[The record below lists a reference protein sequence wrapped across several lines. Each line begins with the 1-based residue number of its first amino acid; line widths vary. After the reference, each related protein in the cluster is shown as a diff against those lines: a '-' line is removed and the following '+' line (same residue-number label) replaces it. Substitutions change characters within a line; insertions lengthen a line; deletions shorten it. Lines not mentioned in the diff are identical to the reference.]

1 MRGPM
6 AELIRSRRHVK
17 HFLGIC
23 GLLSLCLTGS
33 AFGQEGVFHANTSS
47 DGVQKIE
54 ILGGDYFFDPDHII
68 VKANVPVE
76 ITIKKDSIIVPHN
89 ITIEAPEA
97 GIEVSESLSR
107 TPEVIRFTPTKPGK
121 YAFYCTKKLFFSK
134 SHREKGMEG
143 VLEVRP

>member
-1 MRGPM
+1 M
-6 AELIRSRRHVK
+6 AYLRRSRRHVNY
-17 HFLGIC
+17 
-23 GLLSLCLTGS
+23 LLVIVGVFSLCFTGS
-33 AFGQEGVFHANTSS
+33 ANGRQKILQATTST
-47 DGVQKIE
+47 DGVQRIE

-76 ITIKKDSIIVPHN
+76 ITIKKNSIIVPHN

-107 TPEVIRFTPTKPGK
+107 TSKVIRFTPTKPGK
-121 YAFYCTKKLFFSK
+121 YAFYCTKKFLIFK

>member
-1 MRGPM
+1 M
-6 AELIRSRRHVK
+6 ADLIRSRNNLNY
-17 HFLGIC
+17 FLVIV
-23 GLLSLCLTGS
+23 GLLSLCFTNS
-33 AFGQEGVFHANTSS
+33 VNAQKKVFHATTST
-47 DGVQKIE
+47 DGVQRIE
-54 ILGGDYFFDPDHII
+54 ILGGDYFYDPDHII

-76 ITIKKDSIIVPHN
+76 ITIKKDSRIVPHN

-121 YAFYCTKKLFFSK
+121 YTFYCTKKLLFFK
-134 SHREKGMEG
+134 THREKGMEG

>member
-1 MRGPM
+1 M
-6 AELIRSRRHVK
+6 AGLRSPGK
-17 HFLGIC
+17 HLNYLLVIV
-23 GLLSLCLTGS
+23 GLFSLCFTGS
-33 AFGQEGVFHANTSS
+33 ANGLHKIFHATTST
-47 DGVQKIE
+47 DGVQRIE
-54 ILGGDYFFDPDHII
+54 ILGGDYFYDPDHII

-76 ITIKKDSIIVPHN
+76 ITIKKDSRIVPHN

-121 YAFYCTKKLFFSK
+121 YTFYCTKKLLFFK
-134 SHREKGMEG
+134 THREKGMEG

>member
-1 MRGPM
+1 M
-6 AELIRSRRHVK
+6 AGLRSPGK
-17 HFLGIC
+17 HLNYLLVIV
-23 GLLSLCLTGS
+23 GLFSLCFTGS
-33 AFGQEGVFHANTSS
+33 ANGRQKIFHATTST
-47 DGVQKIE
+47 DGVQRIE
-54 ILGGDYFFDPDHII
+54 ILGGDYFYDPDHII

-76 ITIKKDSIIVPHN
+76 ITIKKDSRIVPHN

-121 YAFYCTKKLFFSK
+121 YVFYCTKKLLFFK
-134 SHREKGMEG
+134 THREKGMEG